1 MSTKFFLLMLK
12 LIFLRCFLRIF
23 EYFERIR
30 GYPSLNLNN
39 FVKGG
44 EVPNM
49 PVPETDHLMTAHQ
62 TTKPVLGNNADH
74 QTANL
79 VSRQIS
85 QQEDRKTSI
94 HEEVIEGV
102 FKAVPVLLDDSMG
115 EEEDILG
122 KYFI

>member
-1 MSTKFFLLMLK
+1 
-12 LIFLRCFLRIF
+12 
-23 EYFERIR
+23 
-30 GYPSLNLNN
+30 
-39 FVKGG
+39 
-44 EVPNM
+44 M

-62 TTKPVLGNNADH
+62 TTNLVLGNHADR

-85 QQEDRKTSI
+85 QQEGRDASI
-94 HEEVIEGV
+94 HEEVVEGV

-122 KYFI
+122 KYFIPNFDK